1 MRPNLILGLRLVLNF
16 LKGSAE
22 AVGDLH
28 VVYYFYLHIKWTRN
42 KLVDKAVL
50 QSCVISSLSKEL
62 FVIQSTTIQ

>member
-42 KLVDKAVL
+42 KQASEAVKVYSVL
-50 QSCVISSLSKEL
+50 YFFLAEEVIRRP
-62 FVIQSTTIQ
+62 VR